1 MTRDEKNIMLE
12 FINDVMTPATREA
25 LTEMC
30 LASVQAFQTCTF
42 SHPIINK
49 IPKMKSLLGLM
60 AVESAIKHHSLLSS
74 RATEQIELTA
84 HSCAEAL
91 TRTILDGYD
100 DELSLDQNLELW
112 KLKKI

>member
-1 MTRDEKNIMLE
+1 MNRKL
-12 FINDVMTPATREA
+12 INEELDR
-25 LTEMC
+25 
-30 LASVQAFQTCTF
+30 
-42 SHPIINK
+42 I
-49 IPKMKSLLGLM
+49 KSLMGLI
-60 AVESAIKHHSLLSS
+60 AVESAIKHHSLLST
-74 RATEQIELTA
+74 RATEDVEKTA